1 MCITERKYVKEM
13 GIKIK
18 EKSTGHEGKE
28 GSRGIAV
35 LFL

>member
-1 MCITERKYVKEM
+1 MLLTVLTKDKS
-13 GIKIK
+13 KIHPR
-18 EKSTGHEGKE
+18 TGHEGPG